1 MTTIVNENLLKNFI
15 IKSVGSTMTLN
26 EAQKL
31 GIEDEYQELAEEKDT
46 NILDFNEIVQDSDL
60 YEQFATLYVT
70 DKEQKAQAKDKEQ
83 EKEEQIAVTSKNEA
97 GI

>member
-1 MTTIVNENLLKNFI
+1 MSKVINENLLANFI
-15 IKSVGSTMTLN
+15 IKSVGSTMTFN

-46 NILDFNEIVQDSDL
+46 NILDFNEILQDSDL

-83 EKEEQIAVTSKNEA
+83 EKEEQIAVASKNKA